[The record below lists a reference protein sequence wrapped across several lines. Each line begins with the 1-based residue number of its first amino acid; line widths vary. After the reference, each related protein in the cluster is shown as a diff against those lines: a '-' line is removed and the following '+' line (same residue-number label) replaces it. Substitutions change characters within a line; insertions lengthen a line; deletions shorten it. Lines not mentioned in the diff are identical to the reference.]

1 MTTADEVLGAKTAL
15 GSDLA
20 AGIKTLSLNQEIEFK
35 LYVRVVLPIDGY
47 VFWVRYDLVS
57 DPAIQ
62 TILTG
67 PLISKSTMPK
77 RIVKAQGSLHYS
89 THIEQAEESTIG
101 INRMVF
107 TAIQPIQDFN
117 KIAPG
122 LMYVA
127 KFDGGIRFAFSSRGS
142 FYKQADVYHYL
153 GDAVYP
159 TMATQLVDDLEFFST
174 AQVVSNSLPAWLALN
189 NHAPFYGFGNTIPL
203 LPSFLV
209 PQNET
214 PPFASVHIVPESTH
228 GLASAPTID
237 PATSTH
243 TQLCSET
250 VRITMWGLRNDQAL
264 DFVDCVYQYSADVSL
279 FGIMNIPVVQDDK
292 KTQAELGVIAMKK
305 TVTFEVS
312 YLQHRINTVGN
323 QIIRSSIVA
332 ISIGGVPLS
341 A

>member
-20 AGIKTLSLNQEIEFK
+20 AGIKTISLNQEVEFK

-47 VFWVRYDLVS
+47 VFWVRSDLVS
-57 DPAIQ
+57 VAAIR
-62 TILTG
+62 TLLTG
-67 PLISKSTMPK
+67 PRLSKSTMPK
-77 RIVKAQGSLHYS
+77 QVIKAQGSLHYS

-127 KFDGGIRFAFSSRGS
+127 RFGESIRFGFSSRGS
-142 FYKQADVYHYL
+142 FYKQADVFHYL
-153 GDAVYP
+153 GDAIYP
-159 TMATQLVDDLEFFST
+159 TMATQLIDDPDFFSS
-174 AQVVSNSLPAWLALN
+174 AQIVSNSLPAWLAMNGLS
-189 NHAPFYGFGNTIPL
+189 PFYGFGNTIPL

-214 PPFASVHIVPESTH
+214 PPFASVHIVPETTR

-237 PATSTH
+237 PTTSTH
-243 TQLCSET
+243 TQLCAET
-250 VRITMWGLRNDQAL
+250 VRITLWGVRNNQAL
-264 DFVDCVYQYSADVSL
+264 DFVDSVYQYSRDVSL
-279 FGIMNIPVVQDDK
+279 FGIMNIPVIRDEK

-305 TVTFEVS
+305 AIDFEIS
-312 YLQHRINTVGN
+312 YLQHRINVVGN
-323 QIIRSSIVA
+323 QIIKSSIVP
-332 ISIGGVPLS
+332 ISIDGTPL
-341 A
+341 